1 MKQSILQLESYACM
15 EYPDTYR
22 TIFKTKH
29 GRVLYLELR
38 ITGENY
44 VITDCFYVDRNQSR
58 RGAEKYGARPQML
71 HTVNFH
77 RDDLLSVIEDELD
90 KKFYGVQF
98 THTGRADLPLDQYVK
113 TNLANM
119 NQKYHF
125 LIMVGEGERYN
136 GIPLYIRT
144 RLKNKMH
151 RSIFLALNYYKDGK
165 GVVSQCFYY
174 DRKYKRQDFKVT
186 PPQLISCFFPY
197 SQEGILDLLN
207 NEICCDFTHMI
218 VTEGIDIDSDTTPLC
233 GTL

>member
-1 MKQSILQLESYACM
+1 MGMVLQRKKILVNGQIYHDILFQNPFQKQSAIS
-15 EYPDTYR
+15 R
-22 TIFKTKH
+22 T
-29 GRVLYLELR
+29 
-38 ITGENY
+38 
-44 VITDCFYVDRNQSR
+44 
-58 RGAEKYGARPQML
+58 
-71 HTVNFH
+71 
-77 RDDLLSVIEDELD
+77 LLGHYYI
-90 KKFYGVQF
+90 KAK
-98 THTGRADLPLDQYVK
+98 
-113 TNLANM
+113 LANM

-136 GIPLYIRT
+136 GIPLCIRT

-165 GVVSQCFYY
+165 GVVSQCYYY
-174 DRKYKRQDFKVT
+174 DRKYKRQDFKIT